1 MKPADKGSIIVVVS
15 PGHCWNICH
24 SHISDTTYYR
34 ILNDAN
40 HSNIV
45 QQRVTQFADKFKS
58 MLTLKEYNYLTKKKH
73 KITNLY
79 ILPKLHNNKRI
90 NEIIQKEKC
99 VYINVEEN
107 IIV

>member
-1 MKPADKGSIIVVVS
+1 
-15 PGHCWNICH
+15 
-24 SHISDTTYYR
+24 
-34 ILNDAN
+34 
-40 HSNIV
+40 
-45 QQRVTQFADKFKS
+45 

-99 VYINVEEN
+99 VYINVKEN